1 MRKIF
6 NHQFVPFTE
15 LQTETING
23 ARHYVLPDGLTK
35 LKSVTTIIS
44 ENTDKTAL
52 FEWRKRV
59 GEVEANKIS
68 TQAARRGT
76 SIHSIAERYVLN
88 KDDYLKG
95 EMPANAVSFNAIKPI
110 IDANVDN
117 VLGVELPLYSKSLR
131 CAGRTDLVAQFNGIT
146 SIIDFKTARKT
157 KKEEWIEGYF
167 LQSTVYSML
176 FEWTY
181 NIKVPQIV
189 ILISVDH
196 EEPQVFI
203 KDRSL
208 YVEKVLS
215 MFAPRV
221 FS

>member
-1 MRKIF
+1 M
-6 NHQFVPFTE
+6 
-15 LQTETING
+15 
-23 ARHYVLPDGLTK
+23 LPDGLTK